1 MRAAVSPDVEPEVGY
16 WELVKSNANFR
27 WLWIGTVISFLGDW
41 FNTIAIYE
49 LVRQLTGS
57 PLALG
62 AVFITKMLPFALVS
76 PLAGLI
82 ADRFN
87 RRRLMIVSDVLRML
101 VVLGFLFIDSV
112 GELPLLYV
120 LVAVQVSISAAF
132 IPARNA
138 ALPNITST
146 QELLTANTL
155 MSATWSTML
164 AIGAALGG
172 LATEWLGINN
182 VFLIDS
188 ASYVVSAF
196 FIFLTVIP
204 QDKAEVAPGSAIRSA
219 VRDIVAGWRY
229 MINHPRVGR
238 IAPAKAAWAVGGG
251 ATVYMLTLLGEEIN
265 PAASAAGIGFL
276 FAARGIGTGIGPVLA
291 RAWFKDERTWPM
303 VLGACIIFSGVWYQV
318 IGFAAWSYW
327 MIGCVIMAHAAS
339 GANWVLASV
348 LLQRRTPDPYRGRIF
363 GTEWLMVTLCDAISI
378 LGASLLLETSWFT
391 LRMGF
396 QVFALIQI
404 LTGIVWILTIVPWER
419 ADEERLAEEREGNRK
434 RAEAEKGAEEEATNS
449 DEAEAAATSD
459 EQEEQVPGS
468 D

>member
-1 MRAAVSPDVEPEVGY
+1 MRRALSGTSSSEVGFG
-16 WELVKSNANFR
+16 ELIRSNTSFR
-27 WLWIGTVISFLGDW
+27 WLWVGTIISLLGDW

-49 LVRQLTGS
+49 LVNELTGS

-87 RRRLMIVSDVLRML
+87 RRRLMIVSDVARMV
-101 VVLGFLFIDSV
+101 VVLGFLLVDTV
-112 GELPLLYV
+112 AELPLLYV

-138 ALPNITST
+138 AIPNITDT
-146 QELLTANTL
+146 RELLTANTL

-172 LATEWLGINN
+172 VATEWLGIQS

-204 QDKAEVAPGSAIRSA
+204 QEKAEVAPGSAIRSA

-229 MINHPRVGR
+229 MIDHPRVGR
-238 IAPAKAAWAVGGG
+238 IAPAKAAWAIGGG
-251 ATVYMLTLLGEEIN
+251 ATVYMLTLLGEEIA

-276 FAARGIGTGIGPVLA
+276 FAARGLGTGIGPVLA
-291 RAWFKDERTWPM
+291 RAWFKDERVWPL
-303 VLGACIIFSGVWYQV
+303 VLGGCIIFSGVWYAV
-318 IGFAAWSYW
+318 VGFAAWTYW
-327 MIGCVIMAHAAS
+327 MIGCVIAAHAAS

-348 LLQRRTPDPYRGRIF
+348 LLQRRSPDTYRGRIF
-363 GTEWLMVTLCDAISI
+363 GTEWLLVTLADAVSI
-378 LGASLLLETSWFT
+378 LAASLVLEADWIT
-391 LRMGF
+391 LRSGF
-396 QVFALIQI
+396 QIFAFIQV
-404 LTGIVWILTIVPWER
+404 LTGIAWIAIVVPRER
-419 ADEERLAEEREGNRK
+419 AADEAEERA
-434 RAEAEKGAEEEATNS
+434 RAAEREPVKESG
-449 DEAEAAATSD
+449 
-459 EQEEQVPGS
+459 
-468 D
+468 